1 MNDLFQLDTLSTDF
15 NSDFQQ
21 FYFQL
26 IYNHQIDKQNRNT
39 LLVRDFIHVHD
50 KHAQFTLESKHIK
63 KSNTYKEVKRYFAN
77 EFNGLNIDKYLPI
90 KFNRHTNTYTF
101 YKNEDEKITMLR
113 LQNAI
118 YVKTYILDQL
128 NCLDE
133 QTFII
138 ECLKLYNRI
147 YHKTHINITIDLLLV
162 YMKIAYNK
170 HDFEFV
176 SKLQTFSDSTY
187 QKVKKYEWKKE
198 DFGSLV
204 DSLSL
209 EENYNI
215 WLKTDYVYIKE
226 HNEGVKSVSL
236 PTFKRLLKKLGIKK
250 KYANRCR

>member
-1 MNDLFQLDTLSTDF
+1 MIDIFNLDTLSNDF
-15 NSDFQQ
+15 YTEFHKLYQQ
-21 FYFQL
+21 IKVNQQNNFIEMNYLL
-26 IYNHQIDKQNRNT
+26 IK
-39 LLVRDFIHVHD
+39 DFIHIYDLHNE
-50 KHAQFTLESKHIK
+50 FTIESKLIK
-63 KSNTYKEVKRYFAN
+63 KTNTYKEVKRYFAN

-101 YKNEDEKITMLR
+101 YKNEDEKRTMLR

-147 YHKTHINITIDLLLV
+147 YHKKHINITIDLLLV

-176 SKLQTFSDSTY
+176 SKLQKFSDSTY

-215 WLKTDYVYIKE
+215 WLKTDYAYIKE
-226 HNEGVKSVSL
+226 HNEGVKSVGFR
-236 PTFKRLLKKLGIKK
+236 TFQTLLKKLGIKK